1 MREAYQRALAAFQVG
16 RYDLCEQ
23 CVKDALIDDPNDVD
37 LVVLLAHC
45 KLATDQYVATRAIAK
60 DAIRI
65 DPEDGRGFYLLAW
78 ATISDALYEPLDP
91 ITGRKPQD
99 LVVASEAR
107 LRIAS
112 DLVERCLEISPDHA
126 PYYSLRAEIERLRGN
141 DAEALKATSRGLA
154 LNPEDGPCS
163 RTRVRILSGMQRFDE
178 ALQVALQRLRVEPE
192 DGETHELSAELYLR
206 RRDLE
211 HALPH
216 ARQAV
221 RLGPTDSDRRRLY
234 WDCVKARHWFYRPF
248 VYWRYLTQWIQSIPS
263 VLRVFAFAVTVLV
276 GGGLAVYVNHR
287 SDMASAPILIILG
300 IGLLVLLFSA
310 ERPCMLIVDLV
321 MFATDPDFRLSVD
334 RRQLAID
341 TGLAIFAVFTVIS
354 IVCMAME
361 IFAPILVLLGSVVA
375 APSLFFIARVSSRA
389 ARIGFVL
396 NLLLLMI
403 FGWLTVELFSN
414 SLPGSRQRIYSFYAF
429 LGFLFVGITGP
440 AIYAEKLAKR
450 L

>member
-1 MREAYQRALAAFQVG
+1 MREAYQRALAAIQVG

-23 CVKDALIDDPNDVD
+23 RVLDALLDDPNDVD
-37 LVVLLAHC
+37 LLVLLAHC
-45 KLATDQYVATRAIAK
+45 KLATDRYAATRALAE
-60 DAIRI
+60 DAIHI

-99 LVVASEAR
+99 LVVARETR
-107 LRIAS
+107 LRIAT
-112 DLVERCLEISPDHA
+112 DLAERCLEISPDHA
-126 PYYSLRAEIERLRGN
+126 PFYSLRAEIERLRGN
-141 DAEALKATSRGLA
+141 DAEALKATARGLS
-154 LNPEDGPCS
+154 LNPEDGPCA
-163 RTRVRILSGMQRFDE
+163 RIRVRILSGMQRFDE

-192 DGETHELSAELYLR
+192 DGETHELLAEFYLR
-206 RRDLE
+206 RRELE

-248 VYWRYLTQWIQSIPS
+248 VFWRYMTQWIQSVPS
-263 VLRVFAFAVTVLV
+263 GLRVGAFAVTVLV
-276 GGGLAVYVNHR
+276 GGGLAVYVNHQ
-287 SDMASAPILIILG
+287 SDRASAPLLIILG

-310 ERPCMLIVDLV
+310 ERPCMLLVDLV
-321 MFATDPDFRLSVD
+321 MFATDPDYRLSAD

-341 TGLAIFAVFTVIS
+341 TGLAILAVFTVIS

-361 IFAPILVLLGSVVA
+361 IFAPILVLLGGIVA
-375 APSLFFIARVSSRA
+375 APSFFFIARVSSPA
-389 ARIGFVL
+389 ARIGFVV
-396 NLLLLMI
+396 NLLLLVI
-403 FGWLTVELFSN
+403 LGWLTVELFSD

-429 LGFLFVGITGP
+429 LGFLCVGITGP